1 MIVSGMTYDEIITE
15 VNKDV
20 ADVFELSCK
29 KDVKIKRIVQK
40 SQTFPVRLY
49 SFVTSSPNK
58 NRWLLTWEAHSR
70 KHVGDDCLFA
80 MVCLIQTGHGRI
92 AVMPSFQEDGDLLFF
107 VFLPHFFQ
115 RFASRMGLDMH
126 GEDLIRRF
134 FQYNVNFSIDTRRKS
149 ISDTKYAIEATST
162 STEGVALGYQLQT
175 GDFFFKTFI
184 TYEMAK
190 GDQIEK
196 FISSEIRRTESH
208 DAFLYSI
215 GYK

>member
-1 MIVSGMTYDEIITE
+1 MIVPSMNYAEMIEE
-15 VNKDV
+15 VRKDIPL
-20 ADVFELSCK
+20 VFDISDRKEHK
-29 KDVKIKRIVQK
+29 VKRFIQK
-40 SQTFPVRLY
+40 AALFPVRIH
-49 SFVTSSPNK
+49 SQVTSPNK
-58 NRWLLTWEAHSR
+58 NRWLLTWEAHGR

-126 GEDLIRRF
+126 SEDLIRRF

-149 ISDTKYAIEATST
+149 ISDTKYAIEATGT